1 MHVDH
6 DRRDGVTTEVHPSD
20 ELPEPARLLLDSARS
35 VAPGWLHRTTVAAAG
50 RAGIELAADDRELT
64 AVVDSAVSQLLADLA
79 DLVGTDVDD
88 QRTNPLSLF
97 RRAVTGPTE
106 FLLRIGARPPAPDRF
121 AADHF
126 PDDVFGLGP
135 ASWADVDAAL
145 HEPGITWG
153 AWKAMT
159 VLRRRR
165 EEGRR

>member
-1 MHVDH
+1 
-6 DRRDGVTTEVHPSD
+6 VTTEVHPGG
-20 ELPEPARLLLDSARS
+20 ELPEPARFLLDSARC
-35 VAPGWLHRTTVAAAG
+35 VAAGWLHRTTIAAAVRG
-50 RAGIELAADDRELT
+50 GVEVAADDSELK
-64 AVVDSAVSQLLADLA
+64 AVVDAAVSQLLADLA

-97 RRAVTGPTE
+97 RRAVAGPTE
-106 FLLRIGARPPAPDRF
+106 FLLRVGARPPVSDRF

-135 ASWADVDAAL
+135 ASWSDVDPEL